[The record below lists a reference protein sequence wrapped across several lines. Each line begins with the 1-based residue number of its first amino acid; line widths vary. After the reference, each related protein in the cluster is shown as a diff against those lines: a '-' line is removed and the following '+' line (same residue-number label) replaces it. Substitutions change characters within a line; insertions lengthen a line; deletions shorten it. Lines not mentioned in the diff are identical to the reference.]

1 MAMFDT
7 IDNILDKRIHQVIG
21 STPESLRTTCE
32 GTNMKNNPDVAA
44 KFVALSV
51 LAAAVNKETIG
62 KAATESDFMD
72 LAMVIRS
79 GFYLNGTVNMTA
91 LSLAGHCFVACDKF
105 SKIRFVAEFR
115 KKMGQDNLWDGN
127 FDSGSISAKQKEI
140 FIERKKA
147 QDRKKCVDFAD
158 WFVSWSGLD
167 QKLRTGARVGTSSRG
182 RGGSSAPSS
191 RGRGASK
198 PEEQATATASA
209 SLPEDLVDFYFN
221 EIGRTQT
228 DLDESVRK
236 HGLEKII
243 RSIRSSYNEAHPEQ
257 ADDVDD
263 GTVVGV

>member
-21 STPESLRTTCE
+21 STPESLRSTCE

-62 KAATESDFMD
+62 KAATEADFMD

-91 LSLAGHCFVACDKF
+91 LSLAGHCFVASDKF

-167 QKLRTGARVGTSSRG
+167 QKLRTGTRAEAATRG
-182 RGGSSAPSS
+182 RGGSSVPSR
-191 RGRGASK
+191 RGREILQ
-198 PEEQATATASA
+198 PEGQASA
-209 SLPEDLVDFYFN
+209 SATLPEDLVHFYFN
-221 EIGRTQT
+221 EVGKTQA
-228 DLDESVRK
+228 DLDDAVGK

-243 RSIRSSYNEAHPEQ
+243 RSIRHSYNEAHPEFS
-257 ADDVDD
+257 DPVDD
-263 GTVVGV
+263 GTVVGI